1 MLKNLN
7 IWFLSSLLVSL
18 GVLIPIVTVF
28 FSFFEETSNY
38 YQILKDT
45 FLFEYIFNSFIL
57 LICVLALTFIIGTTC
72 AYLVSFYK
80 FPFSNFFK
88 WSLILGFAVPPYI
101 YAYSLTAFFE
111 NYGTAFTIL
120 INLFGEGEYNKYI
133 PKFDGLLGAV
143 LSLSFSLFAYVYIL
157 SRASFLYQSQ
167 NLIDL
172 GRSLGFS
179 KFKSLYSLILPAARP
194 AIVAG
199 LSLVAMETLAEFGAV
214 DFFSINTLTTG
225 IYNSW
230 ITFDDLAFSNRLS
243 FFLLI
248 FIFACFIIENFSRR
262 NAKYH
267 FNSRGGFKHKEKIT
281 LTGKKSF
288 FAFLFCFIIE
298 NYSRKKAKYHFNSR
312 GGFKQ
317 KEKIKLSGKKSF
329 FAFLFCFIIFFLSFL
344 FPLSQMLYWTIK
356 FPENLFDIDIISL
369 TLNTIYLVILSSIVL
384 ILFSLLSNYGNRVS
398 RNKILNFLSTIS
410 ISGYAIPGVILAVAF
425 ITFIAWFDDNVV
437 KSLGFLSIK
446 KIFIGSI
453 LGLVLVYFV
462 RFYSLAFNGIKSGY
476 EKINI
481 SVDESSYLLGY
492 SKKKTFLNIHIPFLR
507 NSLLFVAILISLE
520 IIRELPIT
528 LILRPFNFETFATTA
543 YISASEDLLE
553 AAAVPSLFLI
563 LIATLFIMF
572 TSKYI
577 LRENE
582 R

>member
-1 MLKNLN
+1 MRINFWY
-7 IWFLSSLLVSL
+7 ISSLFISIFVI
-18 GVLIPIVTVF
+18 IPILTVF
-28 FSFFEETSNY
+28 LSFFESTSNY
-38 YQILKDT
+38 YEILKDT
-45 FLFEYIFNSFIL
+45 FLFEYISNSIIL
-57 LICVLALTFIIGTTC
+57 LISVLLLTFLIGTGT
-72 AYLVSFYK
+72 AYLVSFYE
-80 FPFSNFFK
+80 FPLSNFFK
-88 WSLILGFAVPPYI
+88 WALILSFAVPPYI

-111 NYGTAFTIL
+111 NYGTAYSIL
-120 INLFGEGEYNKYI
+120 KNLFGDKNYNLYI
-133 PKFDGLLGAV
+133 PKFDGMFGV
-143 LSLSFSLFAYVYIL
+143 ILSLSFSLFAYVYIL
-157 SRASFLYQSQ
+157 ARASFLYQSQ
-167 NLIDL
+167 NFIDL
-172 GRSLGFS
+172 GKNLGFTN
-179 KFKSLYSLILPAARP
+179 FKTLYSIILPAARP

-230 ITFDDLAFSNRLS
+230 ITFDDLAFANQLS
-243 FFLLI
+243 FFLLL
-248 FIFACFIIENFSRR
+248 FIFALFILENLSR
-262 NAKYH
+262 N
-267 FNSRGGFKHKEKIT
+267 
-281 LTGKKSF
+281 
-288 FAFLFCFIIE
+288 
-298 NYSRKKAKYHFNSR
+298 KAKYHFNSK

-317 KEKIKLSGKKSF
+317 KQKLQLKGTKSIA
-329 FAFLFCFIIFFLSFL
+329 AFLFCFLIFFLSFL

-356 FPENLFDIDIISL
+356 FPENLFDLQIINLLSN
-369 TLNTIYLVILSSIVL
+369 TLYLVILSSFVL
-384 ILFSLLSNYGNRVS
+384 IMFSLISNYGNRVTK
-398 RNKILNFLSTIS
+398 NKTLNILSTLS

-425 ITFIAWFDDNVV
+425 ITFIAWFDESVV
-437 KSLGFLSIK
+437 KNLGLFSIK

-492 SKKKTFLNIHIPFLR
+492 SKRKTFMNIHIPFLR
-507 NSLLFVAILISLE
+507 NSLLFVCILISLE

-563 LIATLFIMF
+563 LIATSFIIV

-577 LRENE
+577 LRDNNE
-582 R
+582 

>member
-1 MLKNLN
+1 MKFNT
-7 IWFLSSLLVSL
+7 WYLSSFLISFI
-18 GVLIPIVTVF
+18 VLIPIITVF
-28 FSFFEETSNY
+28 SSFFENTSNY
-38 YQILKDT
+38 YEILKNT
-45 FLFEYIFNSFIL
+45 FLIEYIFNSFVL
-57 LICVLALTFIIGTTC
+57 LISVLILTFLIGTGT
-72 AYLVSFYK
+72 AYVVSFYK
-80 FPFSNFFK
+80 FPCSDFFK
-88 WSLILGFAVPPYI
+88 WALILSFAVPPYI

-120 INLFGEGEYNKYI
+120 KNLFGEANYNKDI
-133 PKFDGLLGAV
+133 PKFDGMFGAI
-143 LSLSFSLFAYVYIL
+143 LSISFSLYAYVYIL
-157 SRASFLYQSQ
+157 ARASFLYQSQ

-172 GRSLGFS
+172 GKNLGFS
-179 KFKSLYSLILPAARP
+179 KFRSFYQVILPAARP

-230 ITFDDLAFSNRLS
+230 IYFDDLAFANRIS
-243 FFLLI
+243 FFLLL
-248 FIFACFIIENFSRR
+248 FIFSLFILENLSRR
-262 NAKYH
+262 
-267 FNSRGGFKHKEKIT
+267 
-281 LTGKKSF
+281 
-288 FAFLFCFIIE
+288 
-298 NYSRKKAKYHFNSR
+298 KAKYHLNSR

-317 KEKIKLSGKKSF
+317 KEKIRLYGNKAAL
-329 FAFLFCFIIFFLSFL
+329 AFIFCFLVFFLSFL

-356 FPENLFDIDIISL
+356 FPDNLFDLKIIEL
-369 TLNTIYLVILSSIVL
+369 ILNTFYLVILSGL
-384 ILFSLLSNYGNRVS
+384 ILIIFSLISNYGNRVS
-398 RNKILNFLSTIS
+398 NNKILNFFSTLS
-410 ISGYAIPGVILAVAF
+410 ISGYAIPGVILAIAF
-425 ITFIAWFDDNVV
+425 ITFIAWFDESII
-437 KSLGFLSIK
+437 KSLGFNSIK

-481 SVDESSYLLGY
+481 SVDESAYLLGY
-492 SKKKTFLNIHIPFLR
+492 SKRKTFMNIHIPFLR
-507 NSLLFVAILISLE
+507 NSLLFIIILISLE

-563 LIATLFIMF
+563 LIASIFIII

-577 LRENE
+577 LRESHE
-582 R
+582 

>member
-1 MLKNLN
+1 MRINFWY
-7 IWFLSSLLVSL
+7 ISSLFISIFVI
-18 GVLIPIVTVF
+18 IPILTVF
-28 FSFFEETSNY
+28 LSFFETTSNY

-45 FLFEYIFNSFIL
+45 FLLEYISNSIIL
-57 LICVLALTFIIGTTC
+57 LLSVLILTFLIGTGT
-72 AYLVSFYK
+72 AYLVSFYR
-80 FPFSNFFK
+80 FPLSNFFK
-88 WSLILGFAVPPYI
+88 WALILSFAVPPYI

-111 NYGTAFTIL
+111 NYGTAYSIL
-120 INLFGEGEYNKYI
+120 KSLFGDKNYNLYI
-133 PKFDGLLGAV
+133 PKFDGMLGV
-143 LSLSFSLFAYVYIL
+143 ILSLSFSLFAYVYIL
-157 SRASFLYQSQ
+157 ARASFLYQSQ
-167 NLIDL
+167 NFIDL
-172 GRSLGFS
+172 GKNLGFTN
-179 KFKSLYSLILPAARP
+179 FKTLYTIILPAARP

-230 ITFDDLAFSNRLS
+230 ITFDDLAFANQLS
-243 FFLLI
+243 FFLLL
-248 FIFACFIIENFSRR
+248 FIFALFILENLSRNR
-262 NAKYH
+262 AKYH
-267 FNSRGGFKHKEKIT
+267 FNAKGGFKQKHKSQLNGT
-281 LTGKKSF
+281 KSIA
-288 FAFLFCFIIE
+288 AFLFCF
-298 NYSRKKAKYHFNSR
+298 F
-312 GGFKQ
+312 
-317 KEKIKLSGKKSF
+317 
-329 FAFLFCFIIFFLSFL
+329 IFFLSFL

-356 FPENLFDIDIISL
+356 FPENLFDLQIINLLSN
-369 TLNTIYLVILSSIVL
+369 TLYLVILSSFVL
-384 ILFSLLSNYGNRVS
+384 IMFSLISNYGNRVTK
-398 RNKILNFLSTIS
+398 NKTLNILSTLS

-425 ITFIAWFDDNVV
+425 ITFIAWFDESVV
-437 KSLGFLSIK
+437 KNLGLFSIK

-492 SKKKTFLNIHIPFLR
+492 SKRKTFMNIHIPFLR
-507 NSLLFVAILISLE
+507 NSLLFVCILISLE

-563 LIATLFIMF
+563 LIATFFIIV

-577 LRENE
+577 LRDNNE
-582 R
+582 

>member
-1 MLKNLN
+1 MFRNLN
-7 IWFLSSLLVSL
+7 IWLVSSLIVSV
-18 GVLIPIVTVF
+18 GVLIPIVTVS
-28 FSFFEETSNY
+28 FSFFEDTSNY

-45 FLFEYIFNSFIL
+45 FLLEYIFNSLTL
-57 LICVLALTFIIGTTC
+57 LISVLILTFLIGTAC

-80 FPFSNFFK
+80 FPCSEFFK
-88 WSLILGFAVPPYI
+88 WALILSFAVPPYI

-120 INLFGEGEYNKYI
+120 TNLFGEGTYNKNI
-133 PKFDGLLGAV
+133 PKFDGVLGAI
-143 LSLSFSLFAYVYIL
+143 LSLSFSLYAYVYIL

-230 ITFDDLAFSNRLS
+230 ITFDDLAFSNQLS
-243 FFLLI
+243 FFLLL
-248 FIFACFIIENFSRR
+248 FIFALFIIEN
-262 NAKYH
+262 
-267 FNSRGGFKHKEKIT
+267 
-281 LTGKKSF
+281 L
-288 FAFLFCFIIE
+288 
-298 NYSRKKAKYHFNSR
+298 SRKKAKYHINTK

-329 FAFLFCFIIFFLSFL
+329 FAFMFCFIIFFLSFL

-356 FPENLFDIDIISL
+356 FPENFFDIDVITL
-369 TLNTIYLVILSSIVL
+369 TLNTVYLVILSSVVL
-384 ILFSLLSNYGNRVS
+384 IVFSLISNYGNRVS
-398 RNKILNFLSTIS
+398 KNKFLNFLSTLS

-425 ITFIAWFDDNVV
+425 ITFIAWFDENIV

-446 KIFIGSI
+446 KIFIGSV

-492 SKKKTFLNIHIPFLR
+492 SKKKTFMNIHIPFLR
-507 NSLLFVAILISLE
+507 NSLLFVAILISIE

-563 LIATLFIMF
+563 LIATVFIML

-577 LRENE
+577 LKEK
-582 R
+582 

>member
-1 MLKNLN
+1 MFKNLN
-7 IWFLSSLLVSL
+7 IWFISSLIVSL
-18 GVLIPIVTVF
+18 GVLIPIITVSL
-28 FSFFEETSNY
+28 SFFEDTSNY

-45 FLFEYIFNSFIL
+45 FLLEYIFNSIIL
-57 LICVLALTFIIGTTC
+57 LVSVLILTFVIGTTC
-72 AYLVSFYK
+72 AYLVSFYI
-80 FPFSNFFK
+80 FPLSNFFK
-88 WSLILGFAVPPYI
+88 WALILSFAVPPYI

-120 INLFGEGEYNKYI
+120 TNVLGEGTYNKHI
-133 PKFDGLLGAV
+133 PKFDGLLGAI

-167 NLIDL
+167 NQIDL

-179 KFKSLYSLILPAARP
+179 KLKSLYSLILPSARP

-230 ITFDDLAFSNRLS
+230 IAFDDLAFSNQLS
-243 FFLLI
+243 FFLLL
-248 FIFACFIIENFSRR
+248 FIFALFIIEN
-262 NAKYH
+262 
-267 FNSRGGFKHKEKIT
+267 
-281 LTGKKSF
+281 L
-288 FAFLFCFIIE
+288 
-298 NYSRKKAKYHFNSR
+298 SRKKAKYHFNSK

-329 FAFLFCFIIFFLSFL
+329 FAFMFCFIIFFLSFL

-356 FPENLFDIDIISL
+356 FPENFFDIDVVTL
-369 TLNTIYLVILSSIVL
+369 TLNTVYLVFLSSIVL
-384 ILFSLLSNYGNRVS
+384 IVFSLISNYGNRVS
-398 RNKILNFLSTIS
+398 KNKFLNFLSTLS

-425 ITFIAWFDDNVV
+425 ITFIAWFDENIV

-446 KIFIGSI
+446 KVFIGSI

-543 YISASEDLLE
+543 YISASEDLFE
-553 AAAVPSLFLI
+553 AAAVPSLFSI
-563 LIATLFIMF
+563 LIATVFIIL

-577 LRENE
+577 LREK
-582 R
+582 

>member
-1 MLKNLN
+1 MGIYCGHFTFFIYKADYNMKFN
-7 IWFLSSLLVSL
+7 SWYLSSFLISFF
-18 GVLIPIVTVF
+18 VLIPIITVF
-28 FSFFEETSNY
+28 TSFFENTSNY
-38 YQILKDT
+38 YEILKNT
-45 FLFEYIFNSFIL
+45 FLIEYIFNSVSL
-57 LICVLALTFIIGTTC
+57 LISVLIFTFLLGTGT

-80 FPFSNFFK
+80 FPGSNFFK
-88 WSLILGFAVPPYI
+88 WALILSFAVPPYI

-120 INLFGEGEYNKYI
+120 KSLFGDANYNKNI
-133 PKFDGLLGAV
+133 PKFDGMFGAII
-143 LSLSFSLFAYVYIL
+143 SISFSLFAYVYIL
-157 SRASFLYQSQ
+157 VRASFLYQSQ

-172 GRSLGFS
+172 GKNLGFS
-179 KFKSLYSLILPAARP
+179 KFKSFYKIILPAARP

-230 ITFDDLAFSNRLS
+230 ITFDDLAFANRIS
-243 FFLLI
+243 FFLLL
-248 FIFACFIIENFSRR
+248 FIFSLFVLENLSRR
-262 NAKYH
+262 
-267 FNSRGGFKHKEKIT
+267 
-281 LTGKKSF
+281 
-288 FAFLFCFIIE
+288 
-298 NYSRKKAKYHFNSR
+298 KAKYHFNSR

-317 KEKIKLSGKKSF
+317 KEKLKLSGNKATLAFAGCF
-329 FAFLFCFIIFFLSFL
+329 FVFFMSFL

-356 FPENLFDIDIISL
+356 FPENLFDLQIIDL
-369 TLNTIYLVILSSIVL
+369 LLNTLYLVFLSSLVL
-384 ILFSLLSNYGNRVS
+384 IIFSLVSNYGNRVS
-398 RNKILNFLSTIS
+398 NNKTLNILSTLS
-410 ISGYAIPGVILAVAF
+410 ISGYAIPGVILAIAF
-425 ITFIAWFDDNVV
+425 ITFIAWFDENII

-446 KIFIGSI
+446 KLFIGSI

-481 SVDESSYLLGY
+481 SVDESAYLLGF
-492 SKKKTFLNIHIPFLR
+492 SKRKTFMNIHVPFLR
-507 NSLLFVAILISLE
+507 NSLLFIVILISLE
-520 IIRELPIT
+520 IVRELPIT

-563 LIATLFIMF
+563 LIASFFIII

-577 LRENE
+577 LRESND
-582 R
+582 